1 MSHPSF
7 LPKVCFCHPAA
18 VCRENSMQA
27 ALSFLLCLYLELHG
41 ELYEGRVAAAAEEE
55 CVSYNFLMENR
66 SRGWFLNSSGLHFK
80 CLKKQTKKQT
90 QQLIS
95 LVCMRQRES
104 LSPPGCKGSM
114 TAGWCR
120 LERDHSMGLGP
131 KMSLFL
137 VCVSHR
143 LILMGDVFLKRQNCL
158 AVILPWNLSI
168 GK

>member
-1 MSHPSF
+1 
-7 LPKVCFCHPAA
+7 
-18 VCRENSMQA
+18 MQV
-27 ALSFLLCLYLELHG
+27 ALSFLLCLHLEADELLQLHG
-41 ELYEGRVAAAAEEE
+41 EPYEGRVAAAAEEE
-55 CVSYNFLMENR
+55 CVSYNFFMENR
-66 SRGWFLNSSGLHFK
+66 SREWFLNSSGLHFK
-80 CLKKQTKKQT
+80 CLKKQTKKQNNGNKKQT

-158 AVILPWNLSI
+158 AVILP
-168 GK
+168 